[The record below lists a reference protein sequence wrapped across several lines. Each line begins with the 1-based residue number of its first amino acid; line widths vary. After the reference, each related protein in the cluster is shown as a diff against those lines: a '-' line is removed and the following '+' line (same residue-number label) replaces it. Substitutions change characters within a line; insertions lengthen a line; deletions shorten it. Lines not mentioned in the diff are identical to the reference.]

1 MIRNFT
7 THTQQI
13 AKQFTAMTVQL
24 SSPFSLAR
32 LPRLATVETILTGGR

>member
-7 THTQQI
+7 THYPPI
-13 AKQFTAMTVQL
+13 EKQFTAMTVQL

-32 LPRLATVETILTGGR
+32 LPRLAAVEAILTGGR